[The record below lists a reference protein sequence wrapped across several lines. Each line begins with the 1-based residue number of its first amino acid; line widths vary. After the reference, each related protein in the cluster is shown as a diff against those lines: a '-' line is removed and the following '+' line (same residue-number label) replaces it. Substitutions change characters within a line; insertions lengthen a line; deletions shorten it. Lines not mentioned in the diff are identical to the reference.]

1 MKGQIVSMVY
11 RFRASSGEYTWIRT
25 SIFAFQNPYNNELEY
40 LIATNSLMNRQP
52 ATASATDQQQID
64 QSQQPDTNTAA
75 NQMYGNNADVNMQH
89 NAAYSALQQTA
100 MKSPPSVTSSVPEV
114 MQYSPQSSSSY
125 NASQPQQQQQVWN
138 QQQQQAGFMQNSP
151 NLPQQAYQQTAQHY
165 ANNAGQ
171 FPPQAHNYNHQQYS
185 AQQDSQYGTSEFVPP
200 NQNINNFQA
209 YSQS

>member
-1 MKGQIVSMVY
+1 
-11 RFRASSGEYTWIRT
+11 
-25 SIFAFQNPYNNELEY
+25 
-40 LIATNSLMNRQP
+40 
-52 ATASATDQQQID
+52 
-64 QSQQPDTNTAA
+64 
-75 NQMYGNNADVNMQH
+75 
-89 NAAYSALQQTA
+89 

-125 NASQPQQQQQVWN
+125 NASQH
-138 QQQQQAGFMQNSP
+138 QQQQAGFMQNSP
-151 NLPQQAYQQTAQHY
+151 NLPQQAYQQTGQHY